1 MKTRSS
7 WSASPTASPPAT
19 ATSRTPQ
26 GLQGGR
32 AARRGPLLFGG
43 MASRGFAMQRPFRG
57 LVVAGLPLL
66 ASRCGGLSGA
76 LPVRAARAARGRSA
90 RLAAPGAPPGLRPGW
105 REPTRSTAEPTAARA
120 EPRAA
125 AAGPRVQA
133 RCRLREGAEA
143 SRSGDRRR
151 ARIAR
156 RSPVRTERAPRGDR
170 AERGSR
176 VGERSRSGRLRRSAP
191 HGAGGHRGAASRG
204 AEGPRQGPEDH
215 RRKQPRSKGKPCERV
230 PGARGTAV
238 RLRPRFA
245 LRAALGG
252 ARPAPYPRPGGGRA
266 AISRAKAFR
275 ASQSGAR
282 SGTRA
287 ESGESARR
295 RPSPRAGSRW
305 GAGL

>member
-1 MKTRSS
+1 MER
-7 WSASPTASPPAT
+7 PC
-19 ATSRTPQ
+19 R
-26 GLQGGR
+26 GGDG
-32 AARRGPLLFGG
+32 AG
-43 MASRGFAMQRPFRG
+43 RPHLALRWRG
-57 LVVAGLPLL
+57 LT
-66 ASRCGGLSGA
+66 GA
-76 LPVRAARAARGRSA
+76 LPWRGGARCARPLRPACGPWGATRPAAGMAGADQIDCRTHRGARGK
-90 RLAAPGAPPGLRPGW
+90 
-105 REPTRSTAEPTAARA
+105 
-120 EPRAA
+120 PRAA

-133 RCRLREGAEA
+133 RCRLRVGAEA

-156 RSPVRTERAPRGDR
+156 RPPARTERAPRGDR

>member
-105 REPTRSTAEPTAARA
+105 REPTRSTAEPTAVRA
-120 EPRAA
+120 ENRAPPRRARGCRLGA
-125 AAGPRVQA
+125 GFGLVPRLRGAETAGVHGLRGDRRSARRGPRVA
-133 RCRLREGAEA
+133 NA
-143 SRSGDRRR
+143 
-151 ARIAR
+151 
-156 RSPVRTERAPRGDR
+156 
-170 AERGSR
+170 
-176 VGERSRSGRLRRSAP
+176 RSA
-191 HGAGGHRGAASRG
+191 GAAWGNAVDLVVSADRPRMG
-204 AEGPRQGPEDH
+204 PAATEGPQAGEPKAPRQGPEDH
-215 RRKQPRSKGKPCERV
+215 RRKQPRSKGKPCGSAQRM
-230 PGARGTAV
+230 
-238 RLRPRFA
+238 RFLA
-245 LRAALGG
+245 APTRA
-252 ARPAPYPRPGGGRA
+252 YPRPGGGRA

-282 SGTRA
+282 SGTREA
-287 ESGESARR
+287 SGESARS
-295 RPSPRAGSRW
+295 RPSPRAGSRR